1 MFYPKK
7 TKWLDNET
15 LKLVR
20 RREKIMNELKDIEM
34 KLKIGDSNV
43 VTAGLHMI
51 LKRILSEKI
60 LQVISIKKVKR
71 FTTNFML

>member
-20 RREKIMNELKDIEM
+20 RREKIMNELEQIEM

-43 VTAGLHMI
+43 NQINQTD
-51 LKRILSEKI
+51 
-60 LQVISIKKVKR
+60 
-71 FTTNFML
+71 N

>member
-20 RREKIMNELKDIEM
+20 RREKIMNELEDIEM
-34 KLKIGDSNV
+34 KLNI
-43 VTAGLHMI
+43 
-51 LKRILSEKI
+51 
-60 LQVISIKKVKR
+60 IKEAPCQPNIQ
-71 FTTNFML
+71 TNN